1 MELSP
6 LATQPL
12 ALPLLGFAALYVLL
26 LRPWRPLRLI
36 RNRVPMV
43 DALFVASL
51 IVGASALHYPAPYV
65 ETARFLVEQTEL
77 PETLDA
83 IDERIEAVEGLPD
96 ALWRDMKESL
106 GFAIEPPARVPPTP
120 PAGRVEAAV
129 MPAVIGLTEG
139 VLRCTAYAVSLL
151 ALALCQALRLVAGI
165 RRAIADGPTSRR
177 ALEQRVSA
185 LEELLATLQTPQLG
199 TGDGTGAEGT
209 PA

>member
-12 ALPLLGFAALYVLL
+12 ALPLLGFAALYLLL

-36 RNRVPMV
+36 RNRVPIV

-51 IVGASALHYPAPYV
+51 VVGASTLHYPEPYV
-65 ETARFLVEQTEL
+65 ETAHFLVDQTDL

-83 IDERIEAVEGLPD
+83 IDDRIEAVEGLPET
-96 ALWRDMKESL
+96 LWHDLKESL
-106 GFAIEPPARVPPTP
+106 GFTVELPPPLPATP

-165 RRAIADGPTSRR
+165 RRAVEGRPARR
-177 ALEQRVSA
+177 ALEERVAA
-185 LEELLATLQTPQLG
+185 LEESLARMQTPQLG
-199 TGDGTGAEGT
+199 AGGAVEPKGA
-209 PA
+209 PV